1 MLIETKVI
9 WIWIHLMGVI
19 LWAGGFFYV
28 LVGLLPALQ
37 SGRTSEERV
46 DIMRKTGILFRRISW
61 LAIIILAVS
70 GLFSLGARI
79 MEGLAARAISEH
91 PETYPLLPAGYESI
105 MTIKLL
111 VVIALIVHHAVR
123 LLEPRVLPD
132 GSIGFKS
139 RASGIVGAVLFSLAT
154 FLGIVLLTMNISA

>member
-37 SGRTSEERV
+37 SGRTTEERV

-79 MEGLAARAISEH
+79 MKDLQPGLF
-91 PETYPLLPAGYESI
+91 LSI
-105 MTIKLL
+105 QKPILYCQL
-111 VVIALIVHHAVR
+111 VM
-123 LLEPRVLPD
+123 RVL
-132 GSIGFKS
+132 
-139 RASGIVGAVLFSLAT
+139 
-154 FLGIVLLTMNISA
+154 